1 MAPTESEENM
11 ESLHSK
17 LTEILKTNK
26 RFVSE
31 DGHLLKNLLQEL
43 SSSSDPELL
52 TLLASYPMVFEAFFT
67 KTEAFTVFN
76 QWKFNAFVSSKSW
89 LPDSFTAY
97 KNKVGLG
104 VGTSLLGESKPIVLA
119 WPFKDCVLEGEMTKE
134 DEPRSEIFHSEVLAP
149 DQIANLLAPKAFCNF
164 ELIQGEATSIP
175 EQIETEADGT
185 LKSGLLVKGNNLLA
199 LASLRSK
206 YRGKVKLIYIDPPYN
221 IGGDSFRY
229 NDRFNHASWL
239 TYMKN
244 RLEIAR
250 DLLAEEGAI
259 FVQID
264 HHEVAYLSVLMDE
277 IFNRDNKVQ
286 IISVKTASPAGFKT
300 VNPGP
305 IDVTEYILF
314 YTKNSKSFQFKK
326 SYVEVSYDKNYNLYI
341 NRKGSDD
348 PKTWVFER
356 VKAKAISDAG
366 FATEAEVTKQF
377 GAASKAFVNEAI
389 AAFAFANAENVV
401 SVRDPHKP
409 TEKIREL
416 MAKSKANPNV
426 VLVNKRN
433 DGSEMYLYKGG
444 ALAFYSSKLRDI
456 DGKRVVTELLTDFW
470 GHISWAGTANE
481 GGVKLKNGKKPEKL
495 LKQIIEMTTEPN
507 DIVLDFFAGS
517 GTTAAVAHKM
527 GRRFITVEQMDYIE
541 EITKQRLRNVVA
553 GDKSGVSEAVKW
565 QGGGSILYCEL
576 ALNNASQVERIENAK
591 TDSELIQIF
600 EDFENSPFLS
610 YKIDPKKLSES
621 IKDFSDMTLE
631 DKKAFL
637 FESLDKNSLYVNLSD
652 IDDPGSGVKP
662 QDVMLTEAFYGAN

>member
-1 MAPTESEENM
+1 M
-11 ESLHSK
+11 ESLNSK
-17 LTEILKTNK
+17 LTEILKTKK

-43 SSSSDPELL
+43 SSANDPELL
-52 TLLASYPMVFEAFFT
+52 TLLASDPLVFEAFFT
-67 KTEAFTVFN
+67 RTETFTVFN
-76 QWKFNAFVSSKSW
+76 QGKFNAFVSSKSW

-104 VGTSLLGESKPIVLA
+104 VGTSLLGESKAIVLA

-134 DEPRSEIFHSEVLAP
+134 DEPRSEIFHNEVLAP

-164 ELIQGEATSIP
+164 ELIEGEATSIP
-175 EQIETEADGT
+175 EQIETEVDGT

-250 DLLAEEGAI
+250 DLLAEDGAI

-326 SYVEVSYDKNYNLYI
+326 SYVEVSYDKNYNLFI
-341 NRKGSDD
+341 NRNGSDD
-348 PKTWVFER
+348 PKNWVFEK
-356 VKAKAISDAG
+356 VKDKAIAEAG
-366 FATEAEVTKQF
+366 FTSEAEVKKQF

-409 TEKIREL
+409 TETVREL

-433 DGSEMYLYKGG
+433 DGSEMFLYNGG
-444 ALAFYSSKLRDI
+444 ALAFYSSKLREI
-456 DGKRVVTELLTDFW
+456 DGKLVVTELLTDFW
-470 GHISWAGTANE
+470 GHISWAGIANE

-553 GDKSGVSEAVKW
+553 GDKTGVSDALKW

-576 ALNNASQVERIENAK
+576 ALNNATQVERIENAK
-591 TDSELIQIF
+591 TDRELVEIF
-600 EDFENSPFLS
+600 EDFKNSPYLS
-610 YKIDPKKLSES
+610 YKIDPKKFSES
-621 IKDFSDMTLE
+621 IKDFSELSLE

-652 IDDPGSGVKP
+652 VDDPGSGVNA
-662 QDVMLTEAFYGAN
+662 QDAKLTKSFYGAN